1 MVLEAKNTVG
11 LTWFGL
17 NTNIMPHFQL
27 LKTIL
32 LDQY

>member
-1 MVLEAKNTVG
+1 MVLEAQNTVC

-17 NTNIMPHFQL
+17 NTNIMLHFQL

-32 LDQY
+32 LDQH